1 MNGAQSNESHIGR
14 FQIAACGTE
23 NTTTIA
29 VLDTVTG
36 RVWIADAPYWRRKL
50 PVLTPESNGRP
61 LWELPRR

>member
-1 MNGAQSNESHIGR
+1 MNGAQSYESHIGR

-36 RVWIADAPYWRRKL
+36 RVWVGETPWRSKL
-50 PVLTPESNGRP
+50 PVLKPEYNGRP